1 MEYEIVR
8 SVAAAQKDARAADE
22 LVRQYLPFIKAET
35 ARFLH
40 RAPVEG
46 QDDELSIA
54 MFAFHVDACTGK
66 VTKADA
72 EPNDDGKWDATDD
85 DRDDPDDHEPDD
97 ANEQEHDF
105 D

>member
-46 QDDELSIA
+46 QDDELCIA
-54 MFAFHVDACTGK
+54 MFAFHESVMAYQSSKGSFLKLAAAAIHNRLIDYQRK
-66 VTKADA
+66 
-72 EPNDDGKWDATDD
+72 
-85 DRDDPDDHEPDD
+85 
-97 ANEQEHDF
+97 EQRHAGQLLPRKR
-105 D
+105 